1 MGHLAPHRWA
11 LSGACYW
18 NECILFIY
26 IRQTI
31 KGLHA
36 STTKPIRR
44 GLSSGPIYI
53 IILQYMRGGRATWLI
68 LFKTMISFTAYHCV
82 CFYLAITEV
91 STFCVDSLVLHL
103 LIYFVFS
110 RSILYV

>member
-1 MGHLAPHRWA
+1 VLSSPQYEKQMKKRKRFVGVCDAFQITLHLAPHRWA

-26 IRQTI
+26 IKQTI

-53 IILQYMRGGRATWLI
+53 IILQYMRGGQRVQNYD
-68 LFKTMISFTAYHCV
+68 FFHC
-82 CFYLAITEV
+82 L
-91 STFCVDSLVLHL
+91 SLRVLL
-103 LIYFVFS
+103 SCYN
-110 RSILYV
+110 